1 MVTTNF
7 YYKLCFQNQ
16 NTYYYVMN
24 WEQIVDFWK
33 FKREYEIN
41 IIRKWD
47 YERTKFFYYEI
58 KHPVRIDLDKTSE
71 DGIWIV
77 KSEWLSNFK
86 PLEKLESFFTADVSS
101 LGFISTIDFLRN
113 HNLITTENLRN
124 ELMGEK

>member
-16 NTYYYVMN
+16 NTYYYVMD

-86 PLEKLESFFTADVSS
+86 PLEKLESFFTAELSS